1 MGLPPL
7 SPATALIIHNER
19 VRLLATILN
28 NAALAFIVA
37 GFIAP
42 LATGQLQG
50 GWRAAAVL
58 LWIALGVGLHFSAR
72 AVLGRLR

>member
-1 MGLPPL
+1 MH
-7 SPATALIIHNER
+7 TVHNAR
-19 VRLLATILN
+19 IQFLATLLN

-42 LATGQLQG
+42 VTSGDLHGRLAGNHHHCLG
-50 GWRAAAVL
+50 R
-58 LWIALGVGLHFSAR
+58 LGVGLHFSGQ